1 MNSPLKSF
9 LVLLTILGVILAL
22 VGVTFLNLRLSE
34 ENPTG
39 TDFTSSWQS
48 ARSWVLQGDT
58 PYTGDFILPLSSML
72 ILAPFGLMES
82 IEARAL
88 WMTFLEVCSILLG
101 FFSLRLV
108 KWKVNPIKA
117 VFLLAFSLFWYYGLW
132 SILTG
137 QISVVVALFIV
148 LGILSLNQ
156 KNDILAGFF
165 LALSLI
171 KPTMALVVVVFILI
185 WSISSRRREIVWS
198 FILTSLALVLAS
210 FALMPEWLV
219 EWFVQVANYVRD
231 SQPLNTPVSILAEAM
246 PGLSKSMIIFFYSAF
261 FIYLVIEWIL
271 VMKKDERWFLW
282 TSMLTIVISNVAG
295 YRSGIDHYVL
305 MLPVLFVILQAW
317 ETRSQKTSKYLTILV
332 CLVFSAGFWIYFY
345 LTDQI
350 FNEPLWVYMV
360 LPAVCLVGLWWTR
373 WWFIRPS
380 RLYVEELAQTI
391 G

>member
-1 MNSPLKSF
+1 
-9 LVLLTILGVILAL
+9 
-22 VGVTFLNLRLSE
+22 
-34 ENPTG
+34 
-39 TDFTSSWQS
+39 
-48 ARSWVLQGDT
+48 
-58 PYTGDFILPLSSML
+58 
-72 ILAPFGLMES
+72 LM
-82 IEARAL
+82 
-88 WMTFLEVCSILLG
+88 
-101 FFSLRLV
+101 
-108 KWKVNPIKA
+108 
-117 VFLLAFSLFWYYGLW
+117 
-132 SILTG
+132 
-137 QISVVVALFIV
+137 
-148 LGILSLNQ
+148 
-156 KNDILAGFF
+156 
-165 LALSLI
+165 

-185 WSISSRRREIVWS
+185 WAITSRRKEIIWS
-198 FILTSLALVLAS
+198 FLLTSLVLILAS

-231 SQPLNTPVSILAEAM
+231 SQPLNSPLSILAEAM

-261 FIYLVIEWIL
+261 FVYLVIEWIL

-282 TSMLTIVISNVAG
+282 TTMLTIVISNVIG

-317 ETRSQKTSKYLTILV
+317 ESRSQKTSQILTIFV
-332 CLVFSAGFWIYFY
+332 CLFFSAGYWVYFY

-350 FNEPLWVYMV
+350 FYEPTWVYMV